1 MKQITH
7 TLRFGAYLA
16 PSLLLTICWVIA
28 GCGDVEVFNMSIDK
42 SVPAPDSISIFYTC
56 DTRGHINPCNCT
68 AGVAGGLARRKT
80 FIAQQQQGDSLIV
93 DAGNNTAGTRAWE
106 LLELEYI
113 LRAYKEIG
121 YDAVNIGARE
131 AELPATELRKLAV
144 KYPFMVSANV
154 YDATGHTIFPEYKIV
169 TMKSGYR
176 AAVLGMVDDA
186 LLPDEIGEGVTIAAP
201 EQTLAMLLPK
211 VKEEAEFVVLLA
223 FANEQT
229 MKSLADQFYEI
240 DVIVGGD
247 VEQPSGEAVT
257 ANKSTLVYVTDKG
270 KSVGKLDLRYIG
282 GQYIAEKNAITMLME
297 NIADDA
303 KIAALVNE
311 LHQKQVENN
320 YPTKKD
326 DEDGLTRVN

>member
-1 MKQITH
+1 MRSCIQ
-7 TLRFGAYLA
+7 YLLGNNA
-16 PSLLLTICWVIA
+16 IRLFVLTVVSIVTS
-28 GCGDVEVFNMSIDK
+28 CGDKTGVDDPDQK
-42 SVPAPDSISIFYTC
+42 TSVAPPDSISVFYTC

-106 LLELEYI
+106 LLELDYI
-113 LRAYKEIG
+113 LRGYKEIG

-131 AELPATELRKLAV
+131 AELPVAKLHELAKT
-144 KYPFMVSANV
+144 YPFMISANV
-154 YDATGHTIFPEYKIV
+154 LGADGKPIFSEYKIV

-176 AAVLGMVDDA
+176 AAVIGVLDDT
-186 LLPDEIGEGVTIAAP
+186 LLPDEIGEGVKIAPPEQAIAAVLSKAK
-201 EQTLAMLLPK
+201 T
-211 VKEEAEFVVLLA
+211 EADFIVLLA
-223 FANEQT
+223 FANEQA
-229 MKSLADQFYEI
+229 MKSIADQFYEI
-240 DVIVGGD
+240 DAIIGGD

-282 GQYIAEKNAITMLME
+282 GQYVAERNTVTMLME
-297 NIADDA
+297 NIADDT

-311 LHQKQVENN
+311 LRQKQVENN

>member
-1 MKQITH
+1 M
-7 TLRFGAYLA
+7 A
-16 PSLLLTICWVIA
+16 CWVFS
-28 GCGDVEVFNMSIDK
+28 GCGDVRVFD
-42 SVPAPDSISIFYTC
+42 VPIGKNVEPPDSLSIFYTC

-80 FIAQQQQGDSLIV
+80 FISQLQQGDSLIV
-93 DAGNNTAGTRAWE
+93 DVGNNTAGVRDWE

-113 LRAYKEIG
+113 LRGYDAIG

-131 AELPATELRKLAV
+131 AGLPATKLKALATR
-144 KYPFMVSANV
+144 YPFLVSANIQ
-154 YDATGHTIFPEYKIV
+154 DASGASIFPAYQVV

-176 AAVLGMVDDA
+176 AAVIGVVDDT
-186 LLPDEIGEGVTIAAP
+186 LLPDEIGEGVKIVPPEQAIAAV
-201 EQTLAMLLPK
+201 LPK
-211 VKEEAEFVVLLA
+211 AKAEADIVTLLA
-223 FANEQT
+223 FADEQA

-240 DVIVGGD
+240 AVMIGGD
-247 VEQPSGEAVT
+247 VEQPSGEPVT

-270 KSVGKLDLRYIG
+270 KSVGKLDLRYVG
-282 GQYIAEKNAITMLME
+282 GQYVAEKNVITMLME

-311 LHQKQVENN
+311 LYQKQVENN

>member
-1 MKQITH
+1 MTHIRQI
-7 TLRFGAYLA
+7 LRPRAYLKLM
-16 PSLLLTICWVIA
+16 PLLALCWITT
-28 GCGDVEVFNMSIDK
+28 GCGDVRVFDVQVSK
-42 SVPAPDSISIFYTC
+42 PVVAPDSISIFYTC

-80 FIAQQQQGDSLIV
+80 FIAQQQQGDSLIL

-106 LLELEYI
+106 LMELDYI
-113 LRAYKEIG
+113 LRGYKEIG

-131 AELPATELRKLAV
+131 AELPAAKLKELAAT
-144 KYPFMVSANV
+144 YPFLTSANIR
-154 YDATGHTIFPEYKIV
+154 DASGTQIFPGYQVI

-176 AAVLGMVDDA
+176 AAVLGVVSDT
-186 LLPDEIGEGVTIAAP
+186 LLPDEIGEGVKLDAPAQAIAAI
-201 EQTLAMLLPK
+201 LPK
-211 VKEEAEFVVLLA
+211 AKAESDFVVLLA
-223 FANEQT
+223 FANEQA
-229 MKSLADQFYEI
+229 MKSLAEQFFEI

-247 VEQPSGEAVT
+247 VEQPSGDAVA

-270 KSVGKLDLRYIG
+270 KSVGKLDLRFIG
-282 GQYIAEKNAITMLME
+282 GQYIAEKNAVTMLME
-297 NIADDA
+297 NIADDS

-311 LHQKQVENN
+311 LHRKQVENN

>member
-1 MKQITH
+1 MNYNPNIT
-7 TLRFGAYLA
+7 RFRTCLNLL
-16 PSLLLTICWVIA
+16 LLLTACLLTLS
-28 GCGDVEVFNMSIDK
+28 CGDVRVFDI
-42 SVPAPDSISIFYTC
+42 PITRTIEPPDSLSIFYTC
-56 DTRGHINPCNCT
+56 DTRGHINPCNCS

-106 LLELEYI
+106 LLELDYI
-113 LRAYKEIG
+113 LRGYKEIG

-131 AELPATELRKLAV
+131 VELPAPKLKELAAA
-144 KYPFMVSANV
+144 YPFLVSANV
-154 YDATGHTIFPEYKIV
+154 HDTSGNAIFPEYQII

-176 AAVLGMVDDA
+176 AVVLGVVDDA
-186 LLPDEIGEGVTIAAP
+186 LLPDEIGDGVKIIA
-201 EQTLAMLLPK
+201 PK
-211 VKEEAEFVVLLA
+211 QAIATVLSKAKAEADFIVLLA
-223 FANEQT
+223 FTNEQT
-229 MKSLADQFYEI
+229 MKSIADQFYEI
-240 DVIVGGD
+240 DAIVGGD
-247 VEQPSGEAVT
+247 VEQPSGEPVT

-282 GQYIAEKNAITMLME
+282 GQYVAEKNTITMLME

-311 LHQKQVENN
+311 LYQKQVENN

-326 DEDGLTRVN
+326 DEYGLTRVN